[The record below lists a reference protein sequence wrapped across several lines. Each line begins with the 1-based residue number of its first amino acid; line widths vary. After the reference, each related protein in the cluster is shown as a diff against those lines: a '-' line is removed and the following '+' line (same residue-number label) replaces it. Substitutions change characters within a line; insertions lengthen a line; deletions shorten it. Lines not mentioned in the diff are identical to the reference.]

1 MLNLNKVYRS
11 PPNSGET
18 ILGRTLPSLLDEA
31 CDRHPNATA
40 FNQWTES
47 NWQPLSNQDFR
58 TKVEELALGL
68 QDLGLKQGDR
78 IALMMH
84 SDANFCIA
92 DMACLLAGLI
102 DVPIDLT
109 QTLENITFILQHS
122 EAEALIVSNLDLL
135 YQVVP
140 YLWDTP
146 NLKHIIVVEVVSDW
160 QQTRSQLLACQ
171 AQNEDGSESKS
182 QVDIPAAACLC
193 IPMLLCQGRVDRV
206 CPQLPQCVQAFSLEE
221 IQARGK
227 SLQAQ
232 ANKQKEMR
240 LALHAQMLATII
252 YIPNATGQLHGVML
266 THENLS
272 ANALAAFTGMENLEF
287 GEREIA
293 LSFLPLNHVFARS
306 LLYGHINYGHSIY
319 FTTANRVV
327 KHLKEVRPTILATVP
342 LLLEKAYSK
351 LIEYGTGKDNR
362 YNRNLSTQKWLHKPL
377 ALCRSVYQFLWADLA
392 RTAFSW
398 SLRLAK
404 QYELGQKPQGLYAL
418 QLGIADRL
426 LFPHWRAIF
435 GGRLKFLLCGGAAL
449 KAEIVNQFAAAGI
462 RVLQGYGLT
471 ESGSVICVN
480 RREFNQAGTV
490 GVPLAGVEMAIATDG
505 EIMVKAPFV
514 MQGFYKNPTATQQIL
529 DRDGWLHT
537 GDLGEFTA
545 KGLLRITGCKKHLFK
560 LSTGKY
566 VTPIPLEAQLK
577 QSDLVEQAIAVG
589 SQRKFCAMLIFP
601 NLKNLRDLAWEMG
614 LEFPGSDLS
623 GLEVPI
629 EQLLQHP
636 KIIALYQTLVDIAN
650 RSLPPWS
657 TVKRF
662 KLLHATLVAR
672 SDIFTA
678 NLAID
683 RDRVNLAFATEIDD
697 LYSESE
703 TETTKTT
710 KAIAAT
716 NTERTIKAAKH
727 PTEIQGSPDLSHSS
741 QTSNPSTPA
750 NPLVATWVWLRH
762 KKLTAEGVKH
772 V

>member
-1 MLNLNKVYRS
+1 MLNLNKIYRS
-11 PPNSGET
+11 PPNSGEI

-31 CDRHPNATA
+31 CDRHPNDMA
-40 FNQWTES
+40 FNQWTGGT
-47 NWQPLSNQDFR
+47 WQSLSNQDFR
-58 TKVEELALGL
+58 AKVEELALGL
-68 QDLGLKQGDR
+68 HDLGLKQGDR

-84 SDANFCIA
+84 SNANFCIA

-146 NLKHIIVVEVVSDW
+146 NLKHIIVAEVASDW

-171 AQNEDGSESKS
+171 TPNDDGSGSNS
-182 QVDIPAAACLC
+182 QVDIPATACLC

-206 CPQLPQCVQAFSLEE
+206 CPQLPQCVQALSMEE
-221 IQARGK
+221 IQIRGE
-227 SLQAQ
+227 SLRSQV
-232 ANKQKEMR
+232 NKQEEMR

-252 YIPNATGQLHGVML
+252 YIPSATGQLHGVML

-272 ANALAAFTGMENLEF
+272 ANALAAFTGMENL
-287 GEREIA
+287 GSGDREIA

-319 FTTANRVV
+319 FTTANRVA

-351 LIEYGTGKDNR
+351 LVEHGTGKER
-362 YNRNLSTQKWLHKPL
+362 GHNRN
-377 ALCRSVYQFLWADLA
+377 LWADLVK
-392 RTAFSW
+392 TAFNW

-404 QYELGQKPQGLYAL
+404 RYQLGQKPQGLYAL
-418 QLGIADRL
+418 QLGIADKL

-449 KAEIVNQFAAAGI
+449 KAETVNQFAAAGI
-462 RVLQGYGLT
+462 RILQGYGLT

-480 RREFNQAGTV
+480 RCEFNQAGTV
-490 GVPLAGVEMAIATDG
+490 GVPLAGVEMAIAPDG
-505 EIMVKAPFV
+505 EILAKAPYIT
-514 MQGFYKNPTATQQIL
+514 QGFYKNPTATRQIL

-545 KGLLRITGCKKHLFK
+545 EGLLRITGCKKHLFK

-566 VTPIPLEAQLK
+566 VTPVPLEAQLK

-601 NLKNLRDLAWEMG
+601 NLKNLRDRAWKMG
-614 LEFPGSDLS
+614 LEVSRSDPS
-623 GLEVPI
+623 GLEVSI

-636 KIIALYQTLVDIAN
+636 EIVALYQTLVDAAN
-650 RSLPPWS
+650 QSLPPWS

-662 KLLHATLVAR
+662 KLLHATLAAK

-683 RDRVNLAFATEIDD
+683 RDRVNLAFANEIDD
-697 LYSESE
+697 LYGESE
-703 TETTKTT
+703 TETPKITR
-710 KAIAAT
+710 AIEPT
-716 NTERTIKAAKH
+716 NTYQTIQAPKH
-727 PTEIQGSPDLSHSS
+727 PTETQDSLDLSRSS
-741 QTSNPSTPA
+741 RTSNPSKSA
-750 NPLVATWVWLRH
+750 NPLVATWVWLRN
-762 KKLTAEGVKH
+762 KKLTTEGVKH